1 MKQIM
6 SKPLRKSI
14 RISYLTVEL
23 RSPVIR
29 LPIHWFNFKNYYTK
43 NGRYSSNV
51 FWQEPLLDVEGMS
64 FDDIVN
70 YYDKQDSEIY
80 LFSSYV
86 WSHMAIMAIAKE
98 IKNRNPNR
106 IIVIGGPHLGITY
119 NKLDWFFS
127 HKFVDAICEP
137 TSYGEWFIED
147 MLNQYAEGDIDWK
160 QVRFSIFR
168 TGRGPVPSKITFEF
182 PQAMIP
188 GNEDIVYKCKD
199 IAMEA
204 NIPLV
209 LPIELSRG
217 CPYACVFCEWGGGIG
232 GKVIRKP
239 LDMIKQDLDYIPQF
253 GIEGVQIVDAN
264 YGIFKEDVDVSEY
277 IEQSKNI
284 YGLPTQVELFGITKS
299 KQEARWAVIE
309 PLARCGAVNRYK
321 ISLQSISQEVLRN
334 IKRTDVPREKDF
346 EFARY
351 LEKTYDVRS
360 DIEFILGLPGY
371 TKEDF
376 YDEID
381 LQYEHGYQLERYI
394 WLLLPDSPAF
404 DPEYKEKHGIKTAKV
419 CVGKSRLNSYEF
431 NDVGEFEKY
440 HISDDPVY
448 ISDIEFVTKAN
459 GYTEEEY
466 TEFFFINY
474 WIVYNRPLFDFT
486 KIVIDANIAS
496 GKISKPSILFRHLYE
511 KVMSNTDNKYLLAMR
526 NLSDQMQELVSGNR
540 KEIVDFR
547 EYNLPHTTVSA
558 NLSYIFQSCAVVFQE
573 DYLKF
578 LIELAEQLNLDVPES
593 IYTQWAE
600 RVNSLKFSTAPKYDK
615 FYQIRIFYENFI
627 NEKYRKT
634 T

>member
-1 MKQIM
+1 
-6 SKPLRKSI
+6 
-14 RISYLTVEL
+14 
-23 RSPVIR
+23 
-29 LPIHWFNFKNYYTK
+29 
-43 NGRYSSNV
+43 
-51 FWQEPLLDVEGMS
+51 
-64 FDDIVN
+64 
-70 YYDKQDSEIY
+70 
-80 LFSSYV
+80 
-86 WSHMAIMAIAKE
+86 
-98 IKNRNPNR
+98 
-106 IIVIGGPHLGITY
+106 
-119 NKLDWFFS
+119 
-127 HKFVDAICEP
+127 
-137 TSYGEWFIED
+137 
-147 MLNQYAEGDIDWK
+147 
-160 QVRFSIFR
+160 
-168 TGRGPVPSKITFEF
+168 
-182 PQAMIP
+182 
-188 GNEDIVYKCKD
+188 
-199 IAMEA
+199 
-204 NIPLV
+204 
-209 LPIELSRG
+209 
-217 CPYACVFCEWGGGIG
+217 
-232 GKVIRKP
+232 
-239 LDMIKQDLDYIPQF
+239 
-253 GIEGVQIVDAN
+253 
-264 YGIFKEDVDVSEY
+264 
-277 IEQSKNI
+277 
-284 YGLPTQVELFGITKS
+284 
-299 KQEARWAVIE
+299 
-309 PLARCGAVNRYK
+309 
-321 ISLQSISQEVLRN
+321 LRN

-404 DPEYKEKHGIKTAKV
+404 DPEYKEEHGIKTAKV

>member
-106 IIVIGGPHLGITY
+106 IIVIGGPHLGITH

>member
-1 MKQIM
+1 M
-6 SKPLRKSI
+6 SKPVKKSI

-29 LPIHWFNFKNYYTK
+29 LPIHWLNFKNYYTT
-43 NGRYSSNV
+43 NGRYPSNIN
-51 FWQEPLLDVEGMS
+51 WQEPLLDVEGMS

-98 IKNRNPNR
+98 IKARNPKR
-106 IIVIGGPHLGITY
+106 IIVIGGPHLGITH

-147 MLNQYAEGDIDWK
+147 MLNQYVEGDIDWK
-160 QVRFSIFR
+160 QVSFSIFR
-168 TGRGPVPSKITFEF
+168 TGRGPTPSKITFEF
-182 PQAMIP
+182 PQALIP

-199 IAMEA
+199 LAMEA
-204 NIPLV
+204 NVPLV
-209 LPIELSRG
+209 LPMELSRG

-253 GIEGVQIVDAN
+253 GIENVQIVDAN
-264 YGIFKEDVDVSEY
+264 YGIFKEDVDVSNY
-277 IEQSKNI
+277 IEQSKNL
-284 YGLPTQVELFGITKS
+284 YGLPRIVELFGITKS

-309 PLARCGAVNRYK
+309 PLARCGAVDRYK

-334 IKRTDVPREKDF
+334 IKRTDIPREQDF
-346 EFARY
+346 QFARY
-351 LEKTYDVRS
+351 LENTYGVRS

-371 TKEDF
+371 TKDDF

-404 DPEYKEKHGIKTAKV
+404 DPEYKKQHGIKTAKV

-431 NDVGEFEKY
+431 NDIGEFSKY

-448 ISDIEFVTKAN
+448 ISDVEFVTKAN

-466 TEFFFINY
+466 TEFFFVNY

-496 GKISKPSILFRHLYE
+496 GKISRPSILFRHLYE
-511 KVMSNTDNKYLLAMR
+511 KVMSSTDNKYLLAMR

-547 EYNLPHTTVSA
+547 EYNLPHTNVSA
-558 NLSYIFQSCAVVFQE
+558 NLSYIFESCAVVFE
-573 DYLKF
+573 KDYLKF
-578 LIELAEQLNLDVPES
+578 LVEMTEQLNLDVPDS
-593 IYTQWAE
+593 IYDQWAE
-600 RVNSLKFSTAPKYDK
+600 RVTSLKFSTAPKYDK
-615 FYQIRIFYENFI
+615 FYQIRTFYETFI
-627 NEKYRKT
+627 NEKYST
-634 T
+634 AS